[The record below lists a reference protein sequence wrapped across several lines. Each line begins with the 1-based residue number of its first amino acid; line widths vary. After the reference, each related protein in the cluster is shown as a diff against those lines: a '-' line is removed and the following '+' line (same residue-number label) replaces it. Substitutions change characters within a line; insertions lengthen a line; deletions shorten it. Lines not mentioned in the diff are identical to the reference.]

1 MTVDA
6 TTIIQQAVNDF
17 TASLR
22 NDTHLWLAYS
32 GGVDSHV
39 LLHSLHQAITHHP
52 TLTLHAIHINHQLQ
66 PQAKQWQ
73 QHCAEICQILAIDY
87 HSESIE
93 VTPMARQSLEAIARN
108 KRYQALTKRL
118 NHDDYLI
125 TAHHQNDQ
133 AETLLLQLLRG
144 AGPQGLA
151 AMPRVTNLAA
161 GGYLARPLLHISRKT
176 IVDYAQ
182 THQLRW
188 VEDGSNQSLQF
199 ERNFLRHKLLPQI
212 LQRYP
217 SAYRTITRSAKL
229 CGETSELTTAL
240 AAIDLNATQITASPN
255 ELSVEKIKELSPA
268 RQRNLVRYW
277 LAQQKVPLPSAIK
290 LHHIIED
297 VIHSRYDAMPCVIV
311 SGTQIR
317 RNKDRLFLNKERGTA

>member
-1 MTVDA
+1 M
-6 TTIIQQAVNDF
+6 IIQQAVDDF
-17 TASLR
+17 IASLCD
-22 NDTHLWLAYS
+22 NTHLWLAYS

-39 LLHSLHQAITHHP
+39 LLHSLHQAVINRP

-73 QHCAEICQILAIDY
+73 QHCGEVCQTLAIDY

-93 VTPMARQSLEAIARN
+93 VTPIARQSLEAIARN

-118 NHDDYLI
+118 NRDDYLI

-151 AMPRVTNLAA
+151 AMPMVTTLAP
-161 GGYLARPLLHISRKT
+161 GYLARPLLPVSRNT
-176 IVDYAQ
+176 IVNYAEI
-182 THQLRW
+182 HQLRW
-188 VEDGSNQSLQF
+188 VEDDSNQSLQF

-229 CGETSELTTAL
+229 CGETSELTAAL
-240 AAIDLNATQITASPN
+240 ATIDLSASQIPKSPN
-255 ELSVEKIKELSPA
+255 ELSVEKVKKLSRA

-277 LAQQKVPLPSAIK
+277 LTQQKIPLPSAIK
-290 LHHIIED
+290 LRHIIED
-297 VIHSRYDAMPCVIV
+297 VIHSRYEATPCVTL
-311 SGTQIR
+311 SGTHIR
-317 RNKDRLFLNKERGTA
+317 RQKNRIFLCQDNNTTE